1 VSSPAARTAAQLAA
15 ELGLSEVTAACLRAR
30 GVTDATAARAFL
42 APRLAGLRR
51 PEGLAGFAPAVE
63 RIGHAVL
70 RGQRLGVFGDYDVDG
85 VSTAAVLTAFLRA
98 VGAAVEVAVAR
109 RDAGYGF
116 SQEAAADF
124 VARGC
129 QLIITGDCGT
139 SDVPSLL
146 AARAAGV
153 DVVVIDHHTVPA
165 GDEAH
170 PAFALVN
177 PFRAD
182 SAFPFRGMASVG
194 IAFYVASALRTWLRD
209 AGHFRT
215 VAEPD
220 PRELLDLVALG
231 TIADLVPLREE
242 NRVLTALGL
251 ERLAAR
257 RRPGLAA
264 LLEVAGVRPDDKIDA
279 RSVAFK
285 LGPRL
290 NAPGRLGAALPS
302 LELLLADASS
312 ASACAAV
319 LEQANQ
325 ERRVVQDAVMVE
337 AVATAQVGACVV
349 AAGRGWSPGVVG
361 IVAAKLVER
370 HGRPAFV
377 LAIDEHG
384 QARGS
389 ARTTGGVDLYRAL
402 ATAAPLL
409 ERFGG
414 HAAAAGLTVRA
425 ERLAEL
431 TAALDAAVAGQ
442 LAVGSG
448 PVAVAAVD
456 ADVELRQVDERL
468 CRELAS
474 LGPFGQ
480 DNPTPRL
487 RARGVRVLQRRL
499 VGDGTHVK
507 LVLDDGR
514 GGELGAIGFGLA
526 PHAPERG
533 DAVDLTFL
541 PVAST
546 WQGRSRVELELSAI
560 ERP

>member
-1 VSSPAARTAAQLAA
+1 MSSPAARTAAQLAA